1 MGDQHISGMFSC
13 LKQLNSGNYSGSLK
27 KTLDQLMKQKY
38 SNSEKLK
45 DLVNNQIKYVKSD
58 MKFPRK

>member
-1 MGDQHISGMFSC
+1 
-13 LKQLNSGNYSGSLK
+13 
-27 KTLDQLMKQKY
+27 MKQKY